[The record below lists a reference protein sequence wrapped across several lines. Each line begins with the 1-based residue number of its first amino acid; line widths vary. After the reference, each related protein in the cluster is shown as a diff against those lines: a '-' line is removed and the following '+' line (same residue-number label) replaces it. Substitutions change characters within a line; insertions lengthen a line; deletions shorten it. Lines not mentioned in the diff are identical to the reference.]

1 MFRISN
7 DAVHDTKFVSDLDV
21 TKDSLIHKGLCKLG
35 EMTGG
40 GCFLTRKMEVE
51 THVEKQNTNLFV
63 NKYKLKIKNVK
74 DDHTD
79 LDVDINSLGDPYTF
93 KIVTPLLTSALE
105 TDTFLIT
112 SSSVP
117 GKGFTVESNL
127 ADTKFSFNYGD
138 ESQDGLKGKGYH
150 AELRNEGETNMK
162 YDLFAHYEKVGQE
175 KVDNVNLEKLFLN
188 SYRTRM

>member
-7 DAVHDTKFVSDLDV
+7 DAVHDTKFTSDLDV

-35 EMTGG
+35 EISGG

-51 THVEKQNTNLFV
+51 THVERQNENLFV

-79 LDVDINSLGDPYTF
+79 LDVDINSLGAPYTF
-93 KIVTPLLTSALE
+93 KVMSPMLTSALE

-127 ADTKFSFNYGD
+127 ADTRFSFNYGD
-138 ESQDGLKGKGYH
+138 ESQEGLKGKGYH
-150 AELRNEGETNMK
+150 AELRNNGESNIK
-162 YDLFAHYEKVGQE
+162 YDLFAHYEKVGCE
-175 KVDNVNLEKLFLN
+175 MVVLILTVCKCF
-188 SYRTRM
+188 